1 MTIGGYVQSHNLNN
15 LCSEYF
21 LTNWSLF
28 GGDCLSKKQTKKKSN
43 ITVPKPEMTSD
54 KKYRCPIDQ
63 EVYDDK
69 KDYESH
75 CHEEHDVL

>member
-1 MTIGGYVQSHNLNN
+1 MQRVVSKCLVFALEVIG
-15 LCSEYF
+15 
-21 LTNWSLF
+21 
-28 GGDCLSKKQTKKKSN
+28 LSKGRSKKKSN
-43 ITVPKPEMTSD
+43 IIVPKPEMTGD

-63 EVYDDK
+63 EVYDNK

>member
-1 MTIGGYVQSHNLNN
+1 VI
-15 LCSEYF
+15 
-21 LTNWSLF
+21 
-28 GGDCLSKKQTKKKSN
+28 DLSKGRSKKKSN
-43 ITVPKPEMTSD
+43 IIVPKPEMTGD

-63 EVYDDK
+63 EVYDNK